1 MNKKL
6 IRLTESD
13 LHRIVKESV
22 NRIVEDTKAQRTKD
36 PMNQWF
42 KDMDYIQKHR
52 EDMEYITK
60 GGRRPKHW
68 KKPTNEGV
76 IIKEG
81 GYYDDRMRYENSYK
95 ECLRLLEKAKSAI
108 ITDYSHDYGYN
119 ENDPYYQD
127 LDNRQWSVINAID
140 DAIDACKK
148 TALNGRGGT
157 FDADNGYL
165 SDPYFAGVN
174 GG

>member
-22 NRIVEDTKAQRTKD
+22 NRIVEA
-36 PMNQWF
+36 
-42 KDMDYIQKHR
+42 
-52 EDMEYITK
+52 
-60 GGRRPKHW
+60 
-68 KKPTNEGV
+68 NERV

-95 ECLRLLEKAKSAI
+95 ECLRLLEKARSAI
-108 ITDYSHDYGYN
+108 ITDYSHDYGYD
-119 ENDPYYQD
+119 ENDPYYQV
-127 LDNRQWSVINAID
+127 LDNRQWSIINAID
-140 DAIDACKK
+140 AAIDACKK
-148 TALNGRGGT
+148 AALKGELGT
-157 FDADNGYL
+157 FDAVNGYAP
-165 SDPYFAGVN
+165 DPYFSGVN